1 VFYTV
6 TLNHQLKQLLIFDHE
21 RTTMENT
28 INGIHHITAIAGNAK
43 KNYDFYTRILGLRL
57 VKKTV
62 NFDDPQTYHL
72 YYGDKVGTPGT
83 ILTFF
88 PWEGITAGRRGAR
101 QATEIG
107 YSVPEGSLDFW
118 LKRLEANNV
127 LYNKPAEKFG
137 EQYLTLLDPDGL
149 KLELIVPKTADSRLP
164 WETAEVKA
172 ENATRGFHNITIT
185 TNKMDATAKILTDVF
200 GYKLLEQHVN
210 RFRFVTDAVDNA
222 AIVDLVEVAGE
233 VAGHVAG
240 GSVHH
245 VAFRVKNE
253 EILMQYREKIAAL
266 GLHITDKIDRNYFY
280 SLYFREPGGV
290 LFELATDNPGF
301 SVDEPVDQLG
311 SGLKLPAQY
320 ENIREDLEKSLP
332 SLI

>member
-1 VFYTV
+1 
-6 TLNHQLKQLLIFDHE
+6 
-21 RTTMENT
+21 MENT
-28 INGIHHITAIAGNAK
+28 INGIHHITAIAGGAK
-43 KNYDFYTRILGLRL
+43 KNYDFYTRVLGLRL

-88 PWEGITAGRRGAR
+88 PWQGITAGRRGAR

-107 YSVPEGSLDFW
+107 YSAPEGSLDFW
-118 LKRLEANNV
+118 LKRFEDNNV

-137 EQYLTLLDPDGL
+137 EQYLTFLDPDGL
-149 KLELIVPKTADSRLP
+149 KLELIVPKTADNRLP
-164 WETAEVKA
+164 WETTEVKA

-185 TNKMDATAKILTDVF
+185 TNKMDATARILTDVF

-210 RFRFVTDAVDNA
+210 RFRFVTDAVENA

-253 EILMQYREKIAAL
+253 EILMNYRQKIADL
-266 GLHITDKIDRNYFY
+266 GLNITGKIDRNYFY

-301 SVDEPVDQLG
+301 SVDEPVEELG
-311 SGLKLPAQY
+311 NSLKLPAQY
-320 ENIREDLEKSLP
+320 ENIREDLERSLP

>member
-1 VFYTV
+1 
-6 TLNHQLKQLLIFDHE
+6 
-21 RTTMENT
+21 MENT

-43 KNYDFYTRILGLRL
+43 KNHDFYTRVLGLRL

-72 YYGDKVGTPGT
+72 YYGDKFGTPGT

-107 YSVPEGSLDFW
+107 YSVPEGSMDFW
-118 LKRLEANNV
+118 LKRLDANNV

-149 KLELIVPKTADSRLP
+149 KLELIVPKNADSRLP
-164 WETAEVKA
+164 WETSEVKA

-185 TNKMDATAKILTDVF
+185 TNKMDATAKILTEVF

-253 EILMQYREKIAAL
+253 EILMQYREKIADM

>member
-1 VFYTV
+1 
-6 TLNHQLKQLLIFDHE
+6 
-21 RTTMENT
+21 MENT

-43 KNYDFYTRILGLRL
+43 KNYDFYTRVLGLRL

-72 YYGDKVGTPGT
+72 YYGDKFGTPGT

-118 LKRLEANNV
+118 LKRFEANNV
-127 LYNKPAEKFG
+127 IYNKPAEKFG
-137 EQYLTLLDPDGL
+137 EQYLTVLDPDGL
-149 KLELIVPKTADSRLP
+149 KLELIVPKTADKRLP
-164 WETAEVKA
+164 WETNEVKA

-185 TNKMDATAKILTDVF
+185 TNKIDATAKILTDVF

-233 VAGHVAG
+233 IAGHVAG

-245 VAFRVKNE
+245 VAFRVKNDQ
-253 EILMQYREKIAAL
+253 ILMEYREKIASL
-266 GLHITDKIDRNYFY
+266 GLNITEKIDRNYFY

-311 SGLKLPAQY
+311 TGLKLPAQY
-320 ENIREDLEKSLP
+320 ENIREDIEKSLP

>member
-1 VFYTV
+1 
-6 TLNHQLKQLLIFDHE
+6 
-21 RTTMENT
+21 MENT

-43 KNYDFYTRILGLRL
+43 KNYDFYTRVLGLRL

-72 YYGDKVGTPGT
+72 YYGDKLGTPGT

-101 QATEIG
+101 QATEVG

-149 KLELIVPKTADSRLP
+149 KLELIVPKTADNRLP
-164 WETAEVKA
+164 WETTEVKA